1 LLANSNTHPARYTL
15 RMTQFSRSS
24 IHILQITDLHLKG
37 DPSALWRGFNVQ
49 NSLDAVLQL
58 ASEHSQWPPDA
69 ILVTGDIVD
78 DETPEGYRQ
87 SYRRLAEQLRE
98 QLGKKS
104 SGTTR
109 IGFIPGNHDN
119 AEILQ
124 QSCSQLSIESCGAF
138 TLNNWQII
146 QLDSSLPDSDDGELG
161 TDQLQ
166 LLDTALQNST
176 SAHSLIVL
184 HHPLVKLKSEW
195 MDSMRVKDAD
205 ALFKRIDRY
214 NEGLRQVRAITWG
227 HAHQQT
233 ELLHQQVRLFGT
245 PAAGPV
251 QFTAGS
257 NDFAIDNKLQAGLRW
272 LTLNVDGSIE
282 TSVHRLPSPTNNS
295 EH

>member
-1 LLANSNTHPARYTL
+1 
-15 RMTQFSRSS
+15 MTQSRTTR
-24 IHILQITDLHLKG
+24 ILQITDLHLKA
-37 DPSALWRGFNVQ
+37 DPAALWRGFNVQ

-58 ASEHSQWPPDA
+58 AAEHSHWPPDT

-87 SYRRLAEQLRE
+87 TYRRLAEQLRE
-98 QLGKKS
+98 QLGEKS
-104 SGTTR
+104 SGTTL

-124 QSCSQLSIESCGAF
+124 QSCSQLGIESCGAF

-146 QLDSSLPDSDDGELG
+146 QLDSSLADSDDGELG
-161 TDQLQ
+161 AKQLQ

-176 SAHSLIVL
+176 AAHSLVVL
-184 HHPLVKLKSEW
+184 HHPLVKLNSEW
-195 MDSMRVKDAD
+195 MDSMRVKDAG
-205 ALFKRIDRY
+205 ALFERIKRY
-214 NEGLRQVRAITWG
+214 NESQGQGQVRAITWG

-233 ELLHQQVRLFGT
+233 ELLHQQIRLFGT

-257 NDFAIDNKLQAGLRW
+257 DDFAIDSKLQAGLRW
-272 LTLNVDGSIE
+272 LVLNEDGSIE
-282 TSVHRLPSPTNNS
+282 TSVQRLPSPTNNS
-295 EH
+295 DH

>member
-1 LLANSNTHPARYTL
+1 
-15 RMTQFSRSS
+15 MTQSRTTR
-24 IHILQITDLHLKG
+24 ILQITDLHLKAN
-37 DPSALWRGFNVQ
+37 SAALWRGFNVQ

-58 ASEHSQWPPDA
+58 AAEHSHWPPDV

-78 DETPEGYRQ
+78 DETTEGYRQ
-87 SYRRLAEQLRE
+87 TYRRLAEQLRE
-98 QLGKKS
+98 KLGETATN
-104 SGTTR
+104 TTR

-119 AEILQ
+119 AKILQ
-124 QSCSQLSIESCGAF
+124 QSCTQLGLESCGTF
-138 TLNNWQII
+138 SLNNWQII

-161 TDQLQ
+161 AEQLQ
-166 LLDTALQNST
+166 LLDAALQNST

-184 HHPLVKLKSEW
+184 HHPLVKLNSEW

-205 ALFKRIDRY
+205 ALFERIDRY
-214 NEGLRQVRAITWG
+214 NDGLRQVRAITWG

-233 ELLHQQVRLFGT
+233 ELLHQQVRLLGT

-257 NDFAIDNKLQAGLRW
+257 DNFAIDSELQAGLRW
-272 LTLNVDGSIE
+272 LTLNEDGSIE